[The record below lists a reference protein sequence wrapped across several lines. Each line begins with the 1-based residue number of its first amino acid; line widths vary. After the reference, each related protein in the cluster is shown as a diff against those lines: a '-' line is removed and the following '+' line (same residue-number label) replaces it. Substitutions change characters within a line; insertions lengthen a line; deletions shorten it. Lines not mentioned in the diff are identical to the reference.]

1 MDTATVTRTPQNSRS
16 SILASLSPFALDLYC
31 MDPWE
36 SIAERKIREA
46 MAEGAFDNLT
56 GKGQPL
62 DLAENPYEDPSLRM
76 GYRLL
81 RNNGFAPAWMEE
93 AKDLERAIEESV
105 QELVRDRAIAK
116 YREGAAALNRRI
128 LAHNL
133 KTPPNWF
140 HMRAHGP
147 EIAT

>member
-1 MDTATVTRTPQNSRS
+1 MDIATVTRTPQNSRS
-16 SILASLSPFALDLYC
+16 SILASLSPFALDLYY
-31 MDPWE
+31 MDSWQ

-46 MAEGAFDNLT
+46 MADGAFDNLT

-93 AKDLERAIEESV
+93 AKDLEREIE
-105 QELVRDRAIAK
+105 QAPRELGGRGDAFRARIA
-116 YREGAAALNRRI
+116 EIIRRI
-128 LAHNL
+128 LEHNL
-133 KTPPNWF
+133 KTPSVLF
-140 HMRAHGP
+140 HMR
-147 EIAT
+147 IVDV